1 MRGSPSGGAGS
12 GSSRGDLSTMNRAV
26 RGRRL
31 ASPVRLALAA
41 ELGSPLDGA
50 WWPHTSSIAAELPE
64 LVGALSARLGEIIDI
79 SVNWT
84 SLESSP
90 DLDALNRLRN
100 GDTGKAA
107 VRQRLMLVVGSQ
119 ACANLLVVP
128 CRTSTALATMVLRQ
142 AADLPVARIE
152 WDTQEFRTSE
162 DIVRAARS
170 ANVSCGPSSSD
181 DLPAPAAAAVTD

>member
-1 MRGSPSGGAGS
+1 
-12 GSSRGDLSTMNRAV
+12 MNRGV

-64 LVGALSARLGEIIDI
+64 LVGALSARLGEIVDI
-79 SVNWT
+79 SVNWS

-90 DLDALNRLRN
+90 DLDALNRLRV
-100 GDTGKAA
+100 GDAGRVV
-107 VRQRLMLVVGSQ
+107 VRQRLMVVVGSR
-119 ACANLLVVP
+119 ARANLLVIP
-128 CRTSTALATMVLRQ
+128 CRTSAALATMVLRQ
-142 AADLPVARIE
+142 AAALPVARSE
-152 WDTQEFRTSE
+152 RDTQQFRTGE

-170 ANVSCGPSSSD
+170 ANVSCGGPSPD
-181 DLPAPAAAAVTD
+181 DLTAPAGAAVTD

>member
-1 MRGSPSGGAGS
+1 
-12 GSSRGDLSTMNRAV
+12 MNRAV

-100 GDTGKAA
+100 GDTGKEA

-128 CRTSTALATMVLRQ
+128 CRTSTALARMVLRQ

-170 ANVSCGPSSSD
+170 VNESCGPSSSD